1 MAAGASVEPFR
12 EFMPAL
18 PSWVG
23 PLVYVATG
31 LTAAVLL
38 HDGTVRLRR
47 YGVNWR
53 TFGVELWR
61 RLADQPRTVLGTL
74 AAETLGQRR
83 TLRDREAG
91 VMHALIFGSLVLL
104 TLGTV
109 LVGLDHDIAEPLG
122 WRLLRGNFYLA
133 YKVVLDT
140 AGLLLL
146 VGVLWAMWRRYVRR
160 VPRLGAVRDLPL
172 VHVGLLYVVVTSF
185 LLEGLR
191 LLVHPVPWATYS
203 YVGWAVSKALRPLAD
218 NPVPLYQAMWAAHV
232 AGAFLFMAVVLRC
245 YLAHVLL
252 LPANVMLQAGRN
264 PARLSMPFNL
274 AAIEEE
280 GLEELT
286 AGIGTIDDL
295 DWSVRLSVDACL
307 DCGRC
312 DAVCPAHA
320 AGRPLSPR
328 QIVRG
333 LAAEL
338 ETRAR
343 RDGDGDRQGDLF
355 QRGVVAEDAVW
366 SCVQC
371 GACAR
376 ECPAHIDQPA
386 IILDLRRHLV
396 AEARVD
402 GGRAELVANV
412 ERHGNPL
419 GLPSYARA
427 SWLAD
432 HDVPT
437 VDERPGAEYV
447 YWIGCMAAYD
457 SRARKVAEAMLDIL
471 RFARVDFAVLGARE
485 RCLSESSRKAGD
497 EAGFQVRALE
507 NIAALDECGA
517 RTLLTHCPHCLQ
529 VLGQDYPRLGGD
541 FRVLH
546 HTQLLEEF
554 IRQGRIPAP
563 AGALDGGLT
572 YHDPCTLSRVGGEYE
587 APRAVARFIAGGP
600 IAEMPRRRERTFCCG
615 AGGGNYWWKVPER
628 ERISHM
634 RLREAKATNAGT
646 VATACPFCLAM
657 LEDATQAVAGPRVR
671 DLAELV
677 AAGLPKQVSI
687 SPQEPTSGGAT

>member
-1 MAAGASVEPFR
+1 
-12 EFMPAL
+12 
-18 PSWVG
+18 
-23 PLVYVATG
+23 
-31 LTAAVLL
+31 
-38 HDGTVRLRR
+38 
-47 YGVNWR
+47 
-53 TFGVELWR
+53 
-61 RLADQPRTVLGTL
+61 
-74 AAETLGQRR
+74 
-83 TLRDREAG
+83 
-91 VMHALIFGSLVLL
+91 MHALIFGSLVLL
-104 TLGTV
+104 TLGTA

-122 WRLLRGNFYLA
+122 WRSCEATSTWRTRSCSTPPVYCSSWACSGLCGVDTYGGYRAWRCARPAVGPRGAAVYRRHLVLA
-133 YKVVLDT
+133 
-140 AGLLLL
+140 G
-146 VGVLWAMWRRYVRR
+146 GVAPARPSGPMAR
-160 VPRLGAVRDLPL
+160 
-172 VHVGLLYVVVTSF
+172 
-185 LLEGLR
+185 
-191 LLVHPVPWATYS
+191 YS
-203 YVGWAVSKALRPLAD
+203 YVGWAVSRALRPLVD
-218 NPVPLYQAMWAAHV
+218 NPVSLYQAMWAAHV

-412 ERHGNPL
+412 ERHGNRSACLPTL
-419 GLPSYARA
+419 GRA
-427 SWLAD
+427 
-432 HDVPT
+432 
-437 VDERPGAEYV
+437 G
-447 YWIGCMAAYD
+447 
-457 SRARKVAEAMLDIL
+457 SRTTT
-471 RFARVDFAVLGARE
+471 
-485 RCLSESSRKAGD
+485 S
-497 EAGFQVRALE
+497 
-507 NIAALDECGA
+507 
-517 RTLLTHCPHCLQ
+517 
-529 VLGQDYPRLGGD
+529 PRSMSG
-541 FRVLH
+541 
-546 HTQLLEEF
+546 
-554 IRQGRIPAP
+554 PAP
-563 AGALDGGLT
+563 SMSTGSAVWRPTTAAPVRSPKRCSTSCASPGSTSPCSERGSGA
-572 YHDPCTLSRVGGEYE
+572 
-587 APRAVARFIAGGP
+587 
-600 IAEMPRRRERTFCCG
+600 
-615 AGGGNYWWKVPER
+615 
-628 ERISHM
+628 
-634 RLREAKATNAGT
+634 
-646 VATACPFCLAM
+646 
-657 LEDATQAVAGPRVR
+657 
-671 DLAELV
+671 
-677 AAGLPKQVSI
+677 
-687 SPQEPTSGGAT
+687 